1 MNIKVSY
8 RDQIQLILLSILPAA
23 LVSGPLI
30 SEFIVN
36 IIVIFFIIEILI
48 KKKFYLFKENLFLYF
63 SLFYFFLILSLLNSD
78 IFSESALNV
87 FFYFRFFL
95 FAFAVRAL
103 FIRQGSINKYI
114 YYVLSIT
121 IFIVVIDGYIQF
133 FSGHNILGFPR
144 YRVDRISGFF
154 NDDLILGSYLLR
166 IIPILLGLT
175 LFFKDK
181 TKITFYFNLLL
192 ILSSTLL
199 IFLSGERASFLLM
212 IILIFIIGILID
224 VKIKIKMFFSA
235 VALSVVACV
244 LILHPIIF
252 DRYVMQL
259 KKHIFFSDHNHKVI
273 LMEYM
278 PMFKT
283 CLKIFKANPI
293 LGLGP
298 KSYRYYCNDETYT
311 SYYPIRPY
319 VIDNTIMEID
329 FGWKEQRNFK
339 IVESFVKEGD
349 IIDFGDKLFS
359 YRFLGK
365 RMNIMCRN
373 FTPMGCNTEDNELEV
388 YYSNKEGK
396 IKEINYR
403 KIENAG
409 TQYINKVWFA
419 KIKPLNSPD
428 KIEGFVNSCNTHP
441 HNIYMQLLAE
451 TGIIGFMFI
460 FLLFF
465 YILCIIS
472 KHTFNLVFFG
482 KRNFSNLEI
491 CLLAFFFIIL
501 WPITTSG
508 NFFNNWLNII
518 SFYPLGFYLFEKKR
532 ND

>member
-1 MNIKVSY
+1 MNVKVSY

-36 IIVIFFIIEILI
+36 LIIIFFIIEIVI
-48 KKKFYLFKENLFLYF
+48 EKKFYLFKENLFLYF
-63 SLFYFFLILSLLNSD
+63 ALFYFFLIFSLLNSD
-78 IFSESALNV
+78 IFSKSALNV
-87 FFYFRFFL
+87 FFYFRFFV
-95 FAFAVRAL
+95 FAFAVKAL
-103 FIRQGSINKYI
+103 FLRQGSINKYI

-133 FSGHNILGFPR
+133 FSGQNILGFPK
-144 YRVDRISGFF
+144 YRPDRISGFF

-212 IILIFIIGILID
+212 IIFIFIIVILVDI
-224 VKIKIKMFFSA
+224 KIKIKMFFSA
-235 VALSVVACV
+235 AVLSLVAFI
-244 LILHPIIF
+244 LIFNSTIS
-252 DRYVMQL
+252 DRYINQL
-259 KKHIFFSDHNHKVI
+259 KSHIFGFQTEKI
-273 LMEYM
+273 FLREYM

-283 CLKIFKANPI
+283 SLKMFKANPI

-298 KSYRYYCNDETYT
+298 KSYRYYCSDEAYV
-311 SYYPIRPY
+311 SYYPYRPMI
-319 VIDNTIMEID
+319 IDNTIIKIH
-329 FGWKEQRNFK
+329 FGWKEQRNFR
-339 IVESFVKEGD
+339 IVELFVEEGD
-349 IIDFGDKLFS
+349 IVDFGDKLFS
-359 YRFLGK
+359 YHFITGFYTGDEKLR
-365 RMNIMCRN
+365 
-373 FTPMGCNTEDNELEV
+373 E
-388 YYSNKEGK
+388 YYSGKEGK
-396 IKEINYR
+396 ITEIHYKKNEDEQTRYV
-403 KIENAG
+403 NSD
-409 TQYINKVWFA
+409 WFA
-419 KIKPLNSPD
+419 KIKPLKSPE
-428 KIEGFVNSCNTHP
+428 KIEGFSNSCNTHP

-460 FLLFF
+460 FLLFS
-465 YILCIIS
+465 YILYIIS
-472 KHTFNLVFFG
+472 KHTFNLVFLG

-491 CLLAFFFIIL
+491 CLLAYFFVIL
-501 WPITTSG
+501 WPLTTSG